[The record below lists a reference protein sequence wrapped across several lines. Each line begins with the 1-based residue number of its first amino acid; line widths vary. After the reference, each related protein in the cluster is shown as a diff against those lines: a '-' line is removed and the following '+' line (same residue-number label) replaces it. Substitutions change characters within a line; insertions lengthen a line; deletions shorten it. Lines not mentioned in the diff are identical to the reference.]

1 MDSQR
6 NSARAQTLLLELTAL
21 FLCLLLGLYIRD
33 RAALRRPFAVEAEIL
48 LPQEEILP
56 DLTPL
61 DLNSASA
68 EELMELP
75 GIGEALAGRIL
86 AYRTEHGAFAA
97 VEELLE
103 VSGIGPA
110 KLAELK
116 DFITVEQKETT

>member
-1 MDSQR
+1 M
-6 NSARAQTLLLELTAL
+6 TELTSMTNIGAEMARKL
-21 FLCLLLGLYIRD
+21 
-33 RAALRRPFAVEAEIL
+33 RAVGIH
-48 LPQEEILP
+48 
-56 DLTPL
+56 
-61 DLNSASA
+61 SA